1 MQKNISYKDQLI
13 KLSKLYKID
22 EVKNY
27 IRSKKDL
34 TVSQVELILLKNK
47 IRLPEQS
54 YNKKKIAEIKFKEQV
69 ITNIVLT
76 ACLLVFVISLISIRP
91 YIKTITNEMKFTY
104 VAKEYKS
111 NFKSNKFPKNLNTQQ
126 DDNKKLENHA
136 VSLDT
141 QITLNLFENLKY
153 DLKKIRQGQPVKPIY
168 LSQLPKDLD
177 RLKNTKKKK
186 DTFIKIVMPLILDEN
201 NKILENR
208 KKLFKILSKST
219 NSMGEKRWLKR
230 RFKEYGI
237 KKGDITELKVRMDII
252 PPSIAIAQAAI
263 ESGWGTSRFALE
275 GNAMFGQWTWSKN
288 GIEPTEKSKNQN
300 HKILKFSMLRS
311 SVKAYKN
318 NLNTHNGYKEF
329 REKRAE
335 LRKNNKKISGLKLVN
350 YLYNYAATGKEY
362 TKSLKRTIDQ
372 NGLTDFDD
380 ATLMNSGKSLPA
392 RASLIL

>member
-1 MQKNISYKDQLI
+1 MKKNISYRDQLVE
-13 KLSKLYKID
+13 LSKLYKID

-27 IRSKKDL
+27 IKSKKIL
-34 TVSQVELILLKNK
+34 TVSQIELVLLKNK

-54 YNKKKIAEIKFKEQV
+54 YNKKRIAEIKFKEQV

-76 ACLLVFVISLISIRP
+76 ACFLVFVVSLISIRP
-91 YIKTITNEMKFTY
+91 YIKTVTNEMRFTY
-104 VAKEYKS
+104 IAKEYKS
-111 NFKSNKFPKNLNTQQ
+111 NFKSNQFPKDLNTQ
-126 DDNKKLENHA
+126 DDNKKSENYE

-153 DLKKIRQGQPVKPIY
+153 DLKKIREGQPVKPIY
-168 LSQLPKDLD
+168 LSQLPKDLNQ
-177 RLKNTKKKK
+177 LKNTKKKK
-186 DTFIKIVMPLILDEN
+186 NTFIKIVIPLILDEN

-208 KKLFKILSKST
+208 KKLFKILGKST

-230 RFKEYGI
+230 RFKEYEI

-252 PPSIAIAQAAI
+252 PTSIAIAQAAI

-288 GIEPTEKSKNQN
+288 GIEPTDKSKNQD
-300 HKILKFSMLRS
+300 HKVLKFSMLRS

-318 NLNTHNGYKEF
+318 NLNTHHGYKEF

-350 YLYNYAATGKEY
+350 YLHNYAAIGKEY
-362 TKSLKRTIDQ
+362 IKILKRTIDQ

-392 RASLIL
+392 KASLIL

>member
-1 MQKNISYKDQLI
+1 MKKNSSYRDQLI
-13 KLSKLYKID
+13 ELSKLYKID

-27 IRSKKDL
+27 IRAKKIL
-34 TVSQVELILLKNK
+34 TVSQIELVLLKNK

-76 ACLLVFVISLISIRP
+76 ACLLVFVVSLISIRP
-91 YIKTITNEMKFTY
+91 YIKAVTNEMKFTY

-111 NFKSNKFPKNLNTQQ
+111 NFKSNKFPKDLNTQ
-126 DDNKKLENHA
+126 DNNEKLENHA

-177 RLKNTKKKK
+177 RLKNIKKKK
-186 DTFIKIVMPLILDEN
+186 DTFVKIVMPLILDEN

-252 PPSIAIAQAAI
+252 PASIAIAQAAI

-275 GNAMFGQWTWSKN
+275 GNAMFGQWTWNKN
-288 GIEPTEKSKNQN
+288 GIEPTDKGKNQD
-300 HKILKFSMLRS
+300 HRILKFSMLRS

-335 LRKNNKKISGLKLVN
+335 LRKNNKKIYGLKLVD
-350 YLYNYAATGKEY
+350 YLYNYASTGKEY
-362 TKSLKRTIDQ
+362 TKSLKKTIDQ
-372 NGLTDFDD
+372 NRLTDFDD
-380 ATLMNSGKSLPA
+380 ATLMNSGKSLPD

>member
-27 IRSKKDL
+27 IRSKKNL

-54 YNKKKIAEIKFKEQV
+54 YNKKRIAEIKFKEQV

-76 ACLLVFVISLISIRP
+76 VCLLFFVISLISIRP

-111 NFKSNKFPKNLNTQQ
+111 NFKSNKFPKDLNTQ

-168 LSQLPKDLD
+168 LSQLPKDLN
-177 RLKNTKKKK
+177 RLKNAKKKK

-208 KKLFKILSKST
+208 KKLFKILNKST

-318 NLNTHNGYKEF
+318 NLNTHNAYKEF

-335 LRKNNKKISGLKLVN
+335 LRKNNKKISGLKLVS
-350 YLYNYAATGKEY
+350 YLYNYAANGKKY
-362 TKSLKRTIDQ
+362 IKILKMAIDQ
-372 NGLTDFDD
+372 NGLADFDD
-380 ATLMNSGKSLPA
+380 ATLMNSGKSLPD
-392 RASLIL
+392 RSSLIL

>member
-1 MQKNISYKDQLI
+1 MSKKSEKLFSSYREQLLHLAKLYGVVEVKGYARSSKKLTTSQLELLLI
-13 KLSKLYKID
+13 KNQIKLPINRSSDKAIAKHELKENSIRNVYLSFAFIFFIGCLI
-22 EVKNY
+22 
-27 IRSKKDL
+27 
-34 TVSQVELILLKNK
+34 TV
-47 IRLPEQS
+47 
-54 YNKKKIAEIKFKEQV
+54 
-69 ITNIVLT
+69 
-76 ACLLVFVISLISIRP
+76 RP
-91 YIKTITNEMKFTY
+91 YIKNIVNEVKFTY
-104 VAKEYKS
+104 VAEEYK
-111 NFKSNKFPKNLNTQQ
+111 P
-126 DDNKKLENHA
+126 LELA
-136 VSLDT
+136 K
-141 QITLNLFENLKY
+141 E
-153 DLKKIRQGQPVKPIY
+153 
-168 LSQLPKDLD
+168 
-177 RLKNTKKKK
+177 KNTKTKK

-208 KKLFKILSKST
+208 KKLFKILGKST

-252 PPSIAIAQAAI
+252 PTSIAIAQAAI

-288 GIEPTEKSKNQN
+288 GIEPTDKSKNQN
-300 HKILKFSMLRS
+300 HKVLKFSMLRS

-350 YLYNYAATGKEY
+350 YLHNYAATGKDY
-362 TKSLKRTIDQ
+362 IKILKRAIDQ
-372 NGLTDFDD
+372 NKLTDFDD

-392 RASLIL
+392 RESLIL

>member
-1 MQKNISYKDQLI
+1 M
-13 KLSKLYKID
+13 SKLYKID
-22 EVKNY
+22 EIKNY
-27 IRSKKDL
+27 IRSKKNL
-34 TVSQVELILLKNK
+34 TTAQVELILLKNK

-54 YNKKKIAEIKFKEQV
+54 YNRKKIAAIKFKEQV
-69 ITNIVLT
+69 TTNIVLT
-76 ACLLVFVISLISIRP
+76 LCFITFVVSLVSIRP
-91 YIKTITNEMKFTY
+91 HIKTVTNEIKFTH
-104 VAKEYKS
+104 VAQGYKP
-111 NFKSNKFPKNLNTQQ
+111 NFGSKIEFPETK
-126 DDNKKLENHA
+126 NKKNEKKSEPEGGI
-136 VSLDT
+136 SLDT
-141 QITLNLFENLKY
+141 QIALNLFENLKY
-153 DLKKIRQGQPVKPIY
+153 DLKSVRNGQSVKPIY
-168 LSQLPKDLD
+168 LSKLPKDLGK
-177 RLKNTKKKK
+177 LKSTQKKK

-208 KKLFKILSKST
+208 KKLFKILGKST

-237 KKGDITELKVRMDII
+237 KKGDITTLKVRMDII

-288 GIEPTEKSKNQN
+288 GIEPTDKSKNQD
-300 HKILKFSMLRS
+300 HRILKFSMLRS

-350 YLYNYAATGKEY
+350 YLYNYAGTGKEY
-362 TKSLKRTIDQ
+362 IKILKRAIDQ

>member
-1 MQKNISYKDQLI
+1 MKKNIPYRDQLI
-13 KLSKLYKID
+13 KLSKLYKIN
-22 EVKNY
+22 EVKDY
-27 IRSKKDL
+27 IRSKKNL
-34 TVSQVELILLKNK
+34 TVSQIELILLKNK
-47 IRLPEQS
+47 IRLPELS
-54 YNKKKIAEIKFKEQV
+54 YNKKKIAEIKFKDLV
-69 ITNIVLT
+69 ITNVVLT

-91 YIKTITNEMKFTY
+91 YIKTLTNEMKFTY

-111 NFKSNKFPKNLNTQQ
+111 NFKSNKFPKDLNTQ
-126 DDNKKLENHA
+126 DKNEKLENHA

-153 DLKKIRQGQPVKPIY
+153 DLEKIRQGQPVKPIY

-186 DTFIKIVMPLILDEN
+186 DTFIKIVIPLILDEN

-208 KKLFKILSKST
+208 KKLFKILNKST
-219 NSMGEKRWLKR
+219 NSTGEKRWLKR

-252 PPSIAIAQAAI
+252 PASIAIAQAAI

-288 GIEPTEKSKNQN
+288 GIEPTEKSKNKS

-362 TKSLKRTIDQ
+362 TESLKKAIDQ
-372 NGLTDFDD
+372 NRLTDFDD
-380 ATLMNSGKSLPA
+380 ATLMNSGNSLPTK
-392 RASLIL
+392 ASLIL

>member
-1 MQKNISYKDQLI
+1 MKKNISYRDQLI
-13 KLSKLYKID
+13 ELSKLYKID

-27 IRSKKDL
+27 IRSKKNL
-34 TVSQVELILLKNK
+34 TVSQIELVLLKNK

-54 YNKKKIAEIKFKEQV
+54 YSKKRIAKIQFKEQV
-69 ITNIVLT
+69 INNVVLT
-76 ACLLVFVISLISIRP
+76 ACFLVFVISLIGIRP
-91 YIKTITNEMKFTY
+91 YIKTVTNEMKFTY
-104 VAKEYKS
+104 IAKEYKS
-111 NFKSNKFPKNLNTQQ
+111 NLKSNKFPKNLNTQ
-126 DDNKKLENHA
+126 DDNNDNKKLENQT

-168 LSQLPKDLD
+168 LSQLPKDLNQ
-177 RLKNTKKKK
+177 LKNTKKKK
-186 DTFIKIVMPLILDEN
+186 ETFIKIIMPLILDEN

-288 GIEPTEKSKNQN
+288 GIEPTEKSGNQD
-300 HKILKFSMLRS
+300 HKILRFSMLRS

-335 LRKNNKKISGLKLVN
+335 LRKNNKKMSGLKLVN
-350 YLYNYAATGKEY
+350 YLHNYAATGKEY
-362 TKSLKRTIDQ
+362 TKILKKIIEQ
-372 NGLTDFDD
+372 NRLTDFDD
-380 ATLMNSGKSLPA
+380 ATLINSDKSK
-392 RASLIL
+392 ASLIL

>member
-1 MQKNISYKDQLI
+1 MKKNISYRDQLI

-27 IRSKKDL
+27 IRSKKNL
-34 TVSQVELILLKNK
+34 TISQVELILLKNK

-54 YNKKKIAEIKFKEQV
+54 YNKKRIAEIKFKEQV
-69 ITNIVLT
+69 ITNMVLT
-76 ACLLVFVISLISIRP
+76 ACFLVFVISLISIRP
-91 YIKTITNEMKFTY
+91 YIKTVTNEMKFTY

-111 NFKSNKFPKNLNTQQ
+111 NFESNKFPKDLNTQ
-126 DDNKKLENHA
+126 DDNKRLENHA

-186 DTFIKIVMPLILDEN
+186 DTFIKIVIPLILDEN

-208 KKLFKILSKST
+208 KKLFKILGKST

-237 KKGDITELKVRMDII
+237 KKGDITELKVKMDII
-252 PPSIAIAQAAI
+252 PTSIAIAQAAK

-288 GIEPTEKSKNQN
+288 GIEPTEKSGNQD
-300 HKILKFSMLRS
+300 HKILRFSMLRS

-318 NLNTHNGYKEF
+318 NLNTHRGYREF

-350 YLYNYAATGKEY
+350 YLHNYAATGKEY
-362 TKSLKRTIDQ
+362 TKILKKIIEQ
-372 NGLTDFDD
+372 NRLTDFDD
-380 ATLMNSGKSLPA
+380 ATLINSDKSK
-392 RASLIL
+392 ASLIL

>member
-1 MQKNISYKDQLI
+1 MKKNIPYRDRLI
-13 KLSKLYKID
+13 ELSKLYKID
-22 EVKNY
+22 EIKNY
-27 IRSKKDL
+27 IKSKKNL
-34 TVSQVELILLKNK
+34 TVSQIELILFKNK
-47 IRLPEQS
+47 IRLPEHS
-54 YNKKKIAEIKFKEQV
+54 YSKKRIAEIKFKEQV
-69 ITNIVLT
+69 TTNIILT

-91 YIKTITNEMKFTY
+91 YIKTVTNEMKFTY

-111 NFKSNKFPKNLNTQQ
+111 NFESNKFPKDLNTQ

-288 GIEPTEKSKNQN
+288 GIEPTEKSKNQD

-335 LRKNNKKISGLKLVN
+335 LRKNNKKISGLKLVS

-362 TKSLKRTIDQ
+362 TKALKKAIDQ

>member
-54 YNKKKIAEIKFKEQV
+54 YNKKRIAKIKFKEQV

-76 ACLLVFVISLISIRP
+76 VCLLFFVISLISIRP

-111 NFKSNKFPKNLNTQQ
+111 NFKSNQFPKDLNTQ
-126 DDNKKLENHA
+126 DDNEKLENHA

-153 DLKKIRQGQPVKPIY
+153 DLKKIRQGQSVKPIY
-168 LSQLPKDLD
+168 LSQLPKDLN
-177 RLKNTKKKK
+177 RLKNAKKKK

-208 KKLFKILSKST
+208 KKLFKILNKST

-318 NLNTHNGYKEF
+318 NLNTHNAYKEF

-335 LRKNNKKISGLKLVN
+335 LRKNNKKISGLKLVS
-350 YLYNYAATGKEY
+350 YLYNYAANGKKY
-362 TKSLKRTIDQ
+362 IKILKMAIDQ
-372 NGLTDFDD
+372 NGLADFDD
-380 ATLMNSGKSLPA
+380 ATLMNSGKSLPD
-392 RASLIL
+392 RSSLIL

>member
-1 MQKNISYKDQLI
+1 MKKNIPYRDQLI

-27 IRSKKDL
+27 IRSKKNL

-76 ACLLVFVISLISIRP
+76 ACFLIFVISLISVRP
-91 YIKTITNEMKFTY
+91 YIKTVTDEMKFTY

-111 NFKSNKFPKNLNTQQ
+111 NFKSNKFPKNLNTQ

-168 LSQLPKDLD
+168 LSQLPKDLNQ
-177 RLKNTKKKK
+177 LKNTKKKK
-186 DTFIKIVMPLILDEN
+186 DTFIKIIMPLILDEN

-208 KKLFKILSKST
+208 RKLFKILGKST

-237 KKGDITELKVRMDII
+237 KKGDITALKVRMDII

-275 GNAMFGQWTWSKN
+275 GNAMFGQWTWNKN
-288 GIEPTEKSKNQN
+288 GIEPTDKSKNQD
-300 HKILKFSMLRS
+300 HKILRFSMLRS

-318 NLNTHNGYKEF
+318 NLNTHNAYKEF

-350 YLYNYAATGKEY
+350 YLYNYAGTGKEY
-362 TKSLKRTIDQ
+362 IKILKRAIDQ

-380 ATLMNSGKSLPA
+380 AILMNSGKSLPG

>member
-1 MQKNISYKDQLI
+1 MKKNIPYRDQLI
-13 KLSKLYKID
+13 QLSKLYKID

-27 IRSKKDL
+27 IRSKKNL

-76 ACLLVFVISLISIRP
+76 ACFLIFVISLISVRP
-91 YIKTITNEMKFTY
+91 YIKTVTDEMKFTY

-111 NFKSNKFPKNLNTQQ
+111 NFKSNKFPKNLNTQ

-168 LSQLPKDLD
+168 LSQLPKDLNQ
-177 RLKNTKKKK
+177 LKNTKKKK
-186 DTFIKIVMPLILDEN
+186 DTFIKIIMPLILDEN

-208 KKLFKILSKST
+208 RKLFKILGKST

-237 KKGDITELKVRMDII
+237 KKGDITALKVRMDII

-275 GNAMFGQWTWSKN
+275 GNAMFGQWTWNKN
-288 GIEPTEKSKNQN
+288 GIEPTDKSKNQD
-300 HKILKFSMLRS
+300 HKILRFSMLRS

-318 NLNTHNGYKEF
+318 NLNTHNAYKEF

-350 YLYNYAATGKEY
+350 YLYNYAGTGKEY
-362 TKSLKRTIDQ
+362 IKILKRAIDQ

-380 ATLMNSGKSLPA
+380 AILMNSGKSLPG

>member
-1 MQKNISYKDQLI
+1 MKKNISYRDQLI
-13 KLSKLYKID
+13 ELSKFYKID

-27 IRSKKDL
+27 IKSKKFL
-34 TVSQVELILLKNK
+34 TTSQIELVLLKNK

-54 YNKKKIAEIKFKEQV
+54 YSKKRIAKIQFKEQV
-69 ITNIVLT
+69 INNVVLT
-76 ACLLVFVISLISIRP
+76 ACFLVFVISLIGISP
-91 YIKTITNEMKFTY
+91 YIKTVTNEMRFTY
-104 VAKEYKS
+104 VAREYKS
-111 NFKSNKFPKNLNTQQ
+111 NLKSNKFPKNLNTQ
-126 DDNKKLENHA
+126 DDNNDNKKLENQT

-177 RLKNTKKKK
+177 RLKNTKTKK

-208 KKLFKILSKST
+208 KKLFKILGKST

-252 PPSIAIAQAAI
+252 PASIAIAQAAK

-288 GIEPTEKSKNQN
+288 GIEPTEKSGNQD
-300 HKILKFSMLRS
+300 HKILRFSMLRS

-318 NLNTHNGYKEF
+318 NLNTHRGYREF

-350 YLYNYAATGKEY
+350 YLHNYAATGKNY
-362 TKSLKRTIDQ
+362 TKILQKIIEQ
-372 NGLTDFDD
+372 NRLTDFDD
-380 ATLMNSGKSLPA
+380 ATLINSDKSK
-392 RASLIL
+392 ASLIL

>member
-54 YNKKKIAEIKFKEQV
+54 YNKKRIAEIKFKEQV

-76 ACLLVFVISLISIRP
+76 VCLLFFVISLISIRP
-91 YIKTITNEMKFTY
+91 YIKTITNEIKFTY

-111 NFKSNKFPKNLNTQQ
+111 NFKSNKFPKDLNTQ

-252 PPSIAIAQAAI
+252 PASIAIAQAAI

-288 GIEPTEKSKNQN
+288 GIEPTEKSKNKS

-362 TKSLKRTIDQ
+362 TESLKKAIDQ

-380 ATLMNSGKSLPA
+380 ATLMNSGKSLPD

>member
-1 MQKNISYKDQLI
+1 MKKNIPYRDQLI
-13 KLSKLYKID
+13 KLSKLYKIN
-22 EVKNY
+22 EVKDY
-27 IRSKKDL
+27 IRSKKNL
-34 TVSQVELILLKNK
+34 TVSQIELILLKNK
-47 IRLPEQS
+47 IRLPELS
-54 YNKKKIAEIKFKEQV
+54 YNKKKIAEIKFKELV
-69 ITNIVLT
+69 VTNIVLT
-76 ACLLVFVISLISIRP
+76 ACLLVFVISLIAIRP

-111 NFKSNKFPKNLNTQQ
+111 NFKSNKFPKNLNTQ
-126 DDNKKLENHA
+126 DANKELENHA

-335 LRKNNKKISGLKLVN
+335 LRKNNKKISGLKLVS

-362 TKSLKRTIDQ
+362 IKILK
-372 NGLTDFDD
+372 GH
-380 ATLMNSGKSLPA
+380 
-392 RASLIL
+392 

>member
-1 MQKNISYKDQLI
+1 MRKNIPYRDQLI

-22 EVKNY
+22 EVKSY
-27 IRSKKDL
+27 IRSKKNL

-47 IRLPEQS
+47 VRLPEQS

-76 ACLLVFVISLISIRP
+76 ACLLAFVISLISIRP
-91 YIKTITNEMKFTY
+91 YIKTVTNEMKFTY

-111 NFKSNKFPKNLNTQQ
+111 NLKSNKFSKDLNTQ

-168 LSQLPKDLD
+168 LSQLPKDLNQ
-177 RLKNTKKKK
+177 LKSTKKKK
-186 DTFIKIVMPLILDEN
+186 NTFIKIIMPLILDEN

-208 KKLFKILSKST
+208 RKLFKILGKST

-288 GIEPTEKSKNQN
+288 GIEPTDKSKNQD
-300 HKILKFSMLRS
+300 HKVLKFSMLRS
-311 SVKAYKN
+311 SVRAYKN

-362 TKSLKRTIDQ
+362 IKILKRTIDQ
-372 NGLTDFDD
+372 NRLTDFDD

>member
-1 MQKNISYKDQLI
+1 MKKNISYRDQLVE
-13 KLSKLYKID
+13 LSKLYKID
-22 EVKNY
+22 EIKNY
-27 IRSKKDL
+27 IRSKKNL
-34 TVSQVELILLKNK
+34 TVSQIELILLKNK

-54 YNKKKIAEIKFKEQV
+54 YNKKKIAEIQFKEQV

-91 YIKTITNEMKFTY
+91 YIKTVTDEMKFTY

-111 NFKSNKFPKNLNTQQ
+111 NFKSNKFPKDLNTQ
-126 DDNKKLENHA
+126 DNNKKLENHA

-168 LSQLPKDLD
+168 LSQLPKDLN

-275 GNAMFGQWTWSKN
+275 GNAMFGQWTWSKK

-318 NLNTHNGYKEF
+318 NLNTHRGYKEF

-335 LRKNNKKISGLKLVN
+335 LRKNNKKISGLKLVS
-350 YLYNYAATGKEY
+350 YLYNYAATGKNY
-362 TKSLKRTIDQ
+362 TKSLKKTIDQ
-372 NGLTDFDD
+372 NRLTDFDD